1 MKLKDVLE
9 ILEAKS
15 AWEEADCTQYGTRE
29 VTSCQASDLISDILS
44 FRGPD
49 SLLLTGLTN
58 TQVVRAAEILD
69 FVAICFVRGKRPQS
83 ETVKLAEEKGIPLL
97 ATPLLMYEA
106 CGRLYTAGLPGG
118 TKKEG
123 TADCL
128 N

>member
-1 MKLKDVLE
+1 MKLKDVFE

-15 AWEEADCTQYGTRE
+15 AWEEADSTQCGARE
-29 VTSCQASDLISDILS
+29 VISCQASDLISDILS

>member
-1 MKLKDVLE
+1 MKLKDVFE

-15 AWEEADCTQYGTRE
+15 AWEEADCSQNGTRE

-69 FVAICFVRGKRPQS
+69 FVAVCFVRGKRPQS
-83 ETVKLAEEKGIPLL
+83 ETVKLAEEQGIPLL

-106 CGRLYTAGLPGG
+106 CGRLYAAGLPAGTRKGG
-118 TKKEG
+118 VN
-123 TADCL
+123 DCL
-128 N
+128 S

>member
-1 MKLKDVLE
+1 MKLKDVFE

-15 AWEEADCTQYGTRE
+15 AWEEADSTQCGARE
-29 VTSCQASDLISDILS
+29 VISCQASDLISDILS

-83 ETVKLAEEKGIPLL
+83 ETVKLAKEKGIPLL

-106 CGRLYTAGLPGG
+106 CGRLCAAGLPAGIR
-118 TKKEG
+118 KEG
-123 TADCL
+123 VNDCL

>member
-1 MKLKDVLE
+1 MKLKDVCE
-9 ILEAKS
+9 ILKADS
-15 AWEEADCTQYGTRE
+15 AWEANWTPCATSK

-58 TQVVRAAEILD
+58 VQVVRAAELLD
-69 FVAICFVRGKRPQS
+69 FVAICFVRGKKPQP
-83 ETVKLAEEKGIPLL
+83 EAVKLAEEKGIPLL

-106 CGRLYTAGLPGG
+106 CGRLYAAGLPAG
-118 TKKEG
+118 TRKEG
-123 TADCL
+123 VADCL

>member
-1 MKLKDVLE
+1 MKLKDVME

-15 AWEEADCTQYGTRE
+15 AWEEADCTQCGSRE

-58 TQVVRAAEILD
+58 TQVIRAAEILD
-69 FVAICFVRGKRPQS
+69 FVAICFVRGKRPQPG
-83 ETVKLAEEKGIPLL
+83 TVKLAEEKGIPLL
-97 ATPLLMYEA
+97 ATPLLMYQA
-106 CGRLYTAGLPGG
+106 CGRLYEAGLPAG
-118 TKKEG
+118 TRKEG
-123 TADCL
+123 VNDCL

>member
-1 MKLKDVLE
+1 MKLKDVCE
-9 ILEAKS
+9 ILKADS
-15 AWEEADCTQYGTRE
+15 AWEANWTPCATSK

-58 TQVVRAAEILD
+58 VQVVRAAELLD
-69 FVAICFVRGKRPQS
+69 FVAICFVRGKKPQP
-83 ETVKLAEEKGIPLL
+83 EAVKLAEEKGIPLL

-106 CGRLYTAGLPGG
+106 CGRLYAAGLPAG
-118 TKKEG
+118 TRKEG
-123 TADCL
+123 GADCL

>member
-1 MKLKDVLE
+1 MKLKDVCE
-9 ILEAKS
+9 ILKAES
-15 AWEEADCTQYGTRE
+15 AWEANWTPCATSK

-58 TQVVRAAEILD
+58 VQVVRAAELLD
-69 FVAICFVRGKRPQS
+69 FVAICFVRGKKPQP
-83 ETVKLAEEKGIPLL
+83 EAVKLAEEKGIPLL

-106 CGRLYTAGLPGG
+106 CGRLYAAGLPAG
-118 TKKEG
+118 TRKEG
-123 TADCL
+123 VADCL

>member
-1 MKLKDVLE
+1 MKLKDVFE
-9 ILEAKS
+9 ILEAEL
-15 AWEEADCTQYGTRE
+15 AWKAECPDCTAGE

-58 TQVVRAAEILD
+58 VQVIRAAELLD
-69 FVAICFVRGKRPQS
+69 FVAICFVRGKRPQP
-83 ETVKLAEEKGIPLL
+83 EAVKLAEEKGIPLL

-106 CGRLYTAGLPGG
+106 CGRLYAAGLPAG
-118 TKKEG
+118 TRKEG
-123 TADCL
+123 VGDCL

>member
-1 MKLKDVLE
+1 MKLKDVCE
-9 ILEAKS
+9 ILKAES
-15 AWEEADCTQYGTRE
+15 AWEADWTPCATSK

-58 TQVVRAAEILD
+58 VQVVRAAELLD
-69 FVAICFVRGKRPQS
+69 FVAICFVRGKKPQP
-83 ETVKLAEEKGIPLL
+83 EAVKLAEEKGIPLL

-106 CGRLYTAGLPGG
+106 CGRLYAAGLPAG
-118 TKKEG
+118 TRKEG
-123 TADCL
+123 VADCL

>member
-1 MKLKDVLE
+1 MKLKDVFE

-15 AWEEADCTQYGTRE
+15 AWKAECLDCATRE

-58 TQVVRAAEILD
+58 VHVIRAAELLD
-69 FVAICFVRGKRPQS
+69 FVAICFVRGKQPQP
-83 ETVKLAEEKGIPLL
+83 EAVELAEEKGIPLL

-106 CGRLYTAGLPGG
+106 CGRLYAAGLPAGIR
-118 TKKEG
+118 KEG
-123 TADCL
+123 AADCL
-128 N
+128 S